1 MQKVVQELYK
11 SCTGVVQEDAMAV
24 QKWMKTKFPGV
35 RYREHHTRMHGRQKD
50 RYYTITYKLNGK
62 TKTEAIGW
70 ASEGVKPADVS
81 DQLNQLKRNHR
92 EKTGYKTLAE
102 KRELAMA
109 AERKVQDDQRLAQK
123 RKMTLADVWEQQYFP
138 QAQNNKAEKSW
149 KREESLFR
157 IWIAPL
163 LGEVVFSEIG
173 VKDLEKLKAVMAK
186 KGASLRSIEY
196 ALAVVRQM
204 FNVMISYDLHK
215 GDNPVSRV
223 KKPKEDNRRT
233 RFLTKDEAEKL
244 LESAKERNVV
254 LHRMMLL
261 SLYTGL
267 RAGEILKLTWEDV
280 DFANKMLSIR
290 DTKSGKNRHV
300 YMTKLLFSELK
311 LQQDVRCDSDERLVF
326 IGRFGGPMNEV
337 SRLFKELVDD
347 LGLNEDIEDS
357 RQRVVFH
364 TLRHTFASWLVQR
377 GTPLYT
383 VAALMGHSTIAMTE
397 RYAHLAPDGLRQAVA
412 VLED

>member
-1 MQKVVQELYK
+1 
-11 SCTGVVQEDAMAV
+11 MAA
-24 QKWMKTKFPGV
+24 QKWMKTKYPGV
-35 RYREHHTRMHGRQKD
+35 RYREHQSRLHGRQKD

-62 TKTEAIGW
+62 TKTEAVGW

-81 DQLNQLKRNHR
+81 DLLNQLKRNHR
-92 EKTGYKTLAE
+92 EKTGFQTLAE
-102 KRELAMA
+102 KRELAEV
-109 AERKVQDDQRLAQK
+109 AERKEKEAYCLAEQD
-123 RKMTLADVWEQQYFP
+123 KMTLVNVWEQHYFT
-138 QAQNNKAEKSW
+138 QAQHNKAEKSW

-157 IWIAPL
+157 IWITPL
-163 LGEVVFSEIG
+163 LGHKVFSEIG
-173 VKDLEKLKAVMAK
+173 VQDLETLKSAMIA
-186 KGASLRSIEY
+186 KGASLRSVEY
-196 ALAVVRQM
+196 ALAVIRQM
-204 FNVMISYDLHK
+204 FNVMISYDLYH

-233 RFLTKDEAEKL
+233 RFLNEK
-244 LESAKERNVV
+244 EAKELLDRAKARNIV
-254 LHRMMLL
+254 LYRMMLL

-280 DFANKMLSIR
+280 DFANEMLSIR

-311 LQQDVRCDSDERLVF
+311 LQQDVKSDYSEERLVF

-347 LGLNEDIEDS
+347 LRLNENVEDS

-383 VAALMGHSTIAMTE
+383 VASLMGHSTIAMTE
-397 RYAHLAPDGLRQAVA
+397 RYAHLAPDGLREAVK
-412 VLED
+412 VLEE

>member
-1 MQKVVQELYK
+1 
-11 SCTGVVQEDAMAV
+11 MAA

-35 RYREHHTRMHGRQKD
+35 RFREHQTRMHGRQKD

-62 TKTEAIGW
+62 TKTEAVGW

-81 DQLNQLKRNHR
+81 DLLNQIKRNIR
-92 EKTGYKTLAE
+92 EKSGF
-102 KRELAMA
+102 
-109 AERKVQDDQRLAQK
+109 Q
-123 RKMTLADVWEQQYFP
+123 TLADKRKLAMRAEQQEQDALRLAEQDKITLSDVWKQQYFP
-138 QAQNNKAEKSW
+138 QAQLNKSNGSW

-163 LGEVVFSEIG
+163 LGEKIFSEIG
-173 VKDLEKLKAVMAK
+173 VKDLERLKVEMAHNNV
-186 KGASLRSIEY
+186 SLRSIEY
-196 ALAVVRQM
+196 ALAVIRQM
-204 FNVMISYDLHK
+204 FNVMISYDLYK

-233 RFLTKDEAEKL
+233 RFLTKNEANKL
-244 LESAKERNVV
+244 LELAKDRNIV
-254 LHRMMLL
+254 LYRMMLL

-280 DFANKMLSIR
+280 DFTNEMLSIR

-300 YMTKLLFSELK
+300 YMTKLLYGELL
-311 LQQDVRCDSDERLVF
+311 LQRESQANGDGRLVF
-326 IGRFGGPMNEV
+326 VGRYGGPVKEV
-337 SRLFKELVDD
+337 SRIFKELVDD
-347 LGLNEDIEDS
+347 TGLNENVEDS

-377 GTPLYT
+377 GIPLYT
-383 VAALMGHSTIAMTE
+383 VATLMGHSTIAMTE
-397 RYAHLAPDGLRQAVA
+397 RYAHLAPDGLREAVA
-412 VLED
+412 VLEDYQ

>member
-1 MQKVVQELYK
+1 
-11 SCTGVVQEDAMAV
+11 MAV

>member
-1 MQKVVQELYK
+1 
-11 SCTGVVQEDAMAV
+11 MAV

-163 LGEVVFSEIG
+163 LGEMVFSEIG

-311 LQQDVRCDSDERLVF
+311 LQQDVRGDSDERLVF